1 MEEIATVTKSILYD
15 RGIRKIRLNF
25 IRKNNMVGCIV
36 PYDR

>member
-1 MEEIATVTKSILYD
+1 MEEIATVSKTYLLD
-15 RGIRKIRLNF
+15 RGLKKIRLNV